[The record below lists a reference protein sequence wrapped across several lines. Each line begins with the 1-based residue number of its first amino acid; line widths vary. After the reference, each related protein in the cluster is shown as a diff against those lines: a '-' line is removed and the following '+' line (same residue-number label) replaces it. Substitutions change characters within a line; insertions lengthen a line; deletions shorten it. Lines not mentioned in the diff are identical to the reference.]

1 MDAGFLCFEERL
13 ILAEQGETALEK
25 RRGLAD
31 GASVAG
37 IRAT

>member
-13 ILAEQGETALEK
+13 ILVEQGGAALEK

>member
-1 MDAGFLCFEERL
+1 MDASFLCFEERL
-13 ILAEQGETALEK
+13 IVAEQGGAGLEK

-37 IRAT
+37 IRAR